1 MTLVAQEMD
10 DEYLE
15 SLPEGVRKDVLD
27 KMEAENDMKKP
38 VYLGRHSSR
47 ARADQ
52 YFRGGGILCAT
63 WKARYCDRGGY
74 A

>member
-27 KMEAENDMKKP
+27 KIEAENDMKKP
-38 VYLGRHSSR
+38 SIEEL
-47 ARADQ
+47 Q
-52 YFRGGGILCAT
+52 Q
-63 WKARYCDRGGY
+63 
-74 A
+74 

>member
-38 VYLGRHSSR
+38 VYRR
-47 ARADQ
+47 ASNND
-52 YFRGGGILCAT
+52 
-63 WKARYCDRGGY
+63 
-74 A
+74 